1 MAAGE
6 SLFDVGCLSSL
17 AYMLLISR
25 CPDEIFQTKSA
36 EEQLRTSTRRAHQY
50 HSYAFIRSMLR
61 SARRMLDSILE
72 LLYPR
77 LELVHQILQRFDCI
91 VANWCHC
98 ERFVCA
104 ET

>member
-6 SLFDVGCLSSL
+6 SFFDFGCLSSL
-17 AYMLLISR
+17 SYALLISR
-25 CPDEIFQTKSA
+25 CPDEVFQTKSA
-36 EEQLRTSTRRAHQY
+36 GEQLRTSV
-50 HSYAFIRSMLR
+50 LR
-61 SARRMLDSILE
+61 SAGRMLDSVLE

-98 ERFVCA
+98 ERFGCA